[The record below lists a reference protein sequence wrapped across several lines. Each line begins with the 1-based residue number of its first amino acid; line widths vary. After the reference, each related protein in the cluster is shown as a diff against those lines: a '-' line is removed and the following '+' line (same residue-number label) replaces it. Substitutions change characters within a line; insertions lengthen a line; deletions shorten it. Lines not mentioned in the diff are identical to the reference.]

1 MLSMF
6 EINLGF
12 SKFYKYRWGVSSMFD
27 SLNKS
32 TLSTVLSDVCLA
44 YFCIST
50 CSYAKRMNERKGG
63 KLILLVNVS
72 SGFVWKVTDG

>member
-50 CSYAKRMNERKGG
+50 CSYAKRMNERKGVNSSCLLMCQVVLFG
-63 KLILLVNVS
+63 K
-72 SGFVWKVTDG
+72 